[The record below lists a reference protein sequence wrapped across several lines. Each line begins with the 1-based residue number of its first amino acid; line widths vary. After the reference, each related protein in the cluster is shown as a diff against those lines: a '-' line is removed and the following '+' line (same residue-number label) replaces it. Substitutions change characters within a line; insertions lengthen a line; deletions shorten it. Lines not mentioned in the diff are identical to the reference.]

1 MYDDERLGKR
11 CPSRDDKNDKM
22 TDRETAQEGVRALLR
37 LSVEDPS
44 REGLEDPLA
53 DRFLGLVRQS

>member
-1 MYDDERLGKR
+1 
-11 CPSRDDKNDKM
+11 
-22 TDRETAQEGVRALLR
+22 
-37 LSVEDPS
+37 VEDPS

>member
-1 MYDDERLGKR
+1 MTMKGSGRGVLQGMTKI
-11 CPSRDDKNDKM
+11 DKM

>member
-1 MYDDERLGKR
+1 MTMKGSGRGVLQGMT
-11 CPSRDDKNDKM
+11 KNDKM

>member
-1 MYDDERLGKR
+1 
-11 CPSRDDKNDKM
+11 M

-44 REGLEDPLA
+44 REGLED
-53 DRFLGLVRQS
+53 